1 MNSCVVYFYKSNK
14 NYFKEDYESAYICSY
29 LKKFGNSDVFL
40 YSPATPLALNTK
52 YDLYF
57 IKIYEKEQLSDL
69 YLFIKQNSISVST
82 IFFYGQYCRNNYE
95 LFLGYF
101 SSCGGV
107 IVEDEYDTITS
118 IMESSNACK
127 GIAYVAD
134 GVIRKNLGASHI
146 SIEKIPNGDRRI
158 SKNINQSFAEVV
170 FSRGCRRHCS
180 FCTIASSKAYDC
192 KSNRLILEELQEIVA
207 TTNIKEIIFKDLSFD
222 DRIYVYG
229 KKSIGELAEKIIE
242 NNLNIKYDVN
252 FRIGTFSSQNTED
265 VLLFRLLRKSGLVRI
280 LLGVESFVES
290 DLRLYNKTYQ
300 VSDIIDTIQLC
311 RQNLIYPICSF
322 IFLNPYTKLSD
333 FEYNLGECNRLH
345 LLDFLPASLNVLRPE
360 KESLLYKRLL
370 KDKMLIEGLMI

>member
-146 SIEKIPNGDRRI
+146 
-158 SKNINQSFAEVV
+158 
-170 FSRGCRRHCS
+170 
-180 FCTIASSKAYDC
+180 
-192 KSNRLILEELQEIVA
+192 L
-207 TTNIKEIIFKDLSFD
+207 
-222 DRIYVYG
+222 
-229 KKSIGELAEKIIE
+229 
-242 NNLNIKYDVN
+242 
-252 FRIGTFSSQNTED
+252 
-265 VLLFRLLRKSGLVRI
+265 
-280 LLGVESFVES
+280 
-290 DLRLYNKTYQ
+290 
-300 VSDIIDTIQLC
+300 
-311 RQNLIYPICSF
+311 
-322 IFLNPYTKLSD
+322 
-333 FEYNLGECNRLH
+333 
-345 LLDFLPASLNVLRPE
+345 
-360 KESLLYKRLL
+360 
-370 KDKMLIEGLMI
+370 